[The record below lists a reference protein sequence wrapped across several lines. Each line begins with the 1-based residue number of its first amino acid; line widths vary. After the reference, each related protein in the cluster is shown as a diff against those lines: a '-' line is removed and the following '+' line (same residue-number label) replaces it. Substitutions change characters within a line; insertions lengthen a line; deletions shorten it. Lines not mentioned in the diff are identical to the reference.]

1 MIDFEFHTPSSL
13 EEALALLERH
23 GDDARVMAG
32 GTALILQMKQR
43 FAQPGHVISLRGIPG
58 LSSIETVETAANSGT
73 NAVRVG
79 ALCTQR
85 QVETSPVIQE
95 TVPLVAETFRR
106 VATPRIRNMGTIGG
120 GLVHG
125 DPNQDPPPSLIALG
139 ASVELTSSAGQ
150 RIVPVEE
157 LFIDYYETDVRPGEI
172 MTSVLIP
179 SAPAGSGSVYL
190 KFLPRTAD
198 DYATVSA
205 AAVVSVADSTAG
217 STVGSNTC
225 QDIRLVL
232 GGVGMTPVRATEA
245 EDLLRGRPLT
255 EDNIR
260 ASAASVKDAVDPLED
275 FRGSPDYKREM
286 AEVFARRAINQAVAA
301 IPRG

>member
-13 EEALALLERH
+13 EEAFALLERH

-58 LSSIETVETAANSGT
+58 LSSIETVANSGT

-150 RIVPVEE
+150 RVVPVED
-157 LFIDYYETDVRPGEI
+157 LFIDYYETDVQPGEI
-172 MTSVLIP
+172 MTSILIP
-179 SAPAGSGSVYL
+179 AAPAGSGSVYL

-198 DYATVSA
+198 DYGTVNV
-205 AAVVSVADSTAG
+205 AAVVSKEQDG
-217 STVGSNTC
+217 TC
-225 QDIRLVL
+225 QDVRIVL
-232 GGVGMTPVRATEA
+232 GAAGVTPIRAKDA
-245 EDLLRGRPLT
+245 EDALRGKPLT
-255 EDNIR
+255 DENIR
-260 ASAASVKDAVDPLED
+260 AAAALVKDAVDPLED
-275 FRGSPDYKREM
+275 FRGSAEYKTDM
-286 AEVFARRAINQAVAA
+286 AEVFARRAVRQAMAA
-301 IPRG
+301 IPAGS